1 MHAPFFVLFLFSPV
15 LFFAVFAAVDL
26 FLRVGQNEDVIQFLL
41 DGSDAA
47 GVAAS
52 GHILDFLWQGQPFF
66 LYDAV
71 VLYDID
77 GDVVIDEAQSVQIDG
92 VDGTLDL
99 DDIFLAHLVA
109 PGVFDD
115 GHAAVEFIQIQILI
129 DLHASACFNMIQHK
143 AFTESSD
150 I

>member
-1 MHAPFFVLFLFSPV
+1 MLSFFPSVFFL
-15 LFFAVFAAVDL
+15 AVFAPVDL
-26 FLRVGQNEDVIQFLL
+26 LSGIGQHKDVIQLLL

-99 DDIFLAHLVA
+99 DDILLAHLVA
-109 PGVFDD
+109 PGVLDD

-129 DLHASACFNMIQHK
+129 DLHTSACFNMIQHK
-143 AFTESSD
+143 AFTEASE